1 MNGRIN
7 TRILANALPYQISKT
22 DWELIFNKLYPLIIP
37 ADAPDE
43 FTLFHNDFRIFLM
56 GQITGYQAR
65 YEEIAGFLADY
76 LLHHNEGLL
85 TYILTIPLLCH
96 ANKKELI
103 PQYFT
108 SSFVIDA
115 LAEGGF

>member
-1 MNGRIN
+1 
-7 TRILANALPYQISKT
+7 
-22 DWELIFNKLYPLIIP
+22 
-37 ADAPDE
+37 
-43 FTLFHNDFRIFLM
+43 M

-115 LAEGGF
+115 LAEGVSKKRLAEYAQLAYDMSCVSKDEKLYCNTYLAIKTLYQHLDFAD